1 MYLRTNNPLCLRNYA
16 KKRTFSKV
24 IPGQSFVLQP
34 WTLVKSPAQAAPP
47 CAASRRITL
56 VEV

>member
-1 MYLRTNNPLCLRNYA
+1 MYLRTNNPLCLRNYLQ
-16 KKRTFSKV
+16 KKAISKV
-24 IPGQSFVLQP
+24 TPGQSFVLQP